1 MLCDKKDIEMAVA
14 NIGYNIVFPAFRR
27 APGEPETTTGR
38 IIGIHADTRTGLI
51 SYKVSVPTPTP
62 DNAGRQRLC
71 YRSIRAE
78 HKILP
83 GLDSEGAR
91 LNEAA
96 ALRHGLSTRGV
107 TVERLKSIIGKEKKA
122 LEQLGIRLRRH
133 EDKLRALLEKG

>member
-1 MLCDKKDIEMAVA
+1 MICDKKEIEMAVS
-14 NIGYNIVFPAFRR
+14 NIGYTIVFPAFRR
-27 APGEPETTTGR
+27 APGEPETVTGR
-38 IIGIHADTRTGLI
+38 IIGIHADTRSGLI

-62 DNAGRQRLC
+62 DNAVRQRLC

-96 ALRHGLSTRGV
+96 ALRHGLSTKGAA
-107 TVERLKSIIGKEKKA
+107 VERLKSIIEKEKKA

-133 EDKLRALLEKG
+133 EDKLRALLQKG

>member
-1 MLCDKKDIEMAVA
+1 MLCDKKDIEMAVS
-14 NIGYNIVFPAFRR
+14 NIGYTIEFPAFRR
-27 APGEPETTTGR
+27 TPGEPEMITGR
-38 IIGIHADTRTGLI
+38 IIGIHADTRSGLI

-96 ALRHGLSTRGV
+96 ALRHGLSTKG
-107 TVERLKSIIGKEKKA
+107 TAVERLKSIIEKEEKA
-122 LEQLGIRLRRH
+122 LEQLGIRLQRH
-133 EDKLRALLEKG
+133 EDRLRELLQKG

>member
-1 MLCDKKDIEMAVA
+1 MLCDKKDIEMAVS

-27 APGEPETTTGR
+27 APGEPEMTTGR
-38 IIGIHADTRTGLI
+38 IIGIHADTRTGLV

-62 DNAGRQRLC
+62 DNDGRKRLC

-78 HKILP
+78 HKILL
-83 GLDSEGAR
+83 GLDSEGAK

-133 EDKLRALLEKG
+133 EERLSALLQKG

>member
-1 MLCDKKDIEMAVA
+1 MFCDKKEIEKAVA

-27 APGEPETTTGR
+27 SPGEPDTVTGR
-38 IIGIHADTRTGLI
+38 IIGIHADNRSGLV

-71 YRSIRAE
+71 YRSVRAE
-78 HKILP
+78 HEILP

-96 ALRHGLSTRGV
+96 ALRHGLSTKGAA
-107 TVERLKSIIGKEKKA
+107 VERLRAVIEKEKNA
-122 LEQLGIRLRRH
+122 LEQIGIRLRRH
-133 EDKLRALLEKG
+133 EDKLLALLEKG

>member
-1 MLCDKKDIEMAVA
+1 MLCEKKEIEMAVA
-14 NIGYNIVFPAFRR
+14 NIGYTIVFPAFRR
-27 APGEPETTTGR
+27 APGEPETVTGR
-38 IIGIHADTRTGLI
+38 IIGIHVDTRSGLI

-62 DNAGRQRLC
+62 DNPGRQGLC

-78 HKILP
+78 HKILS

-96 ALRHGLSTRGV
+96 ALRHGLSTKGAA
-107 TVERLKSIIGKEKKA
+107 VERLKSIIEKEKKA
-122 LEQLGIRLRRH
+122 LEQLDIRLRRH

>member
-1 MLCDKKDIEMAVA
+1 MLCNKKDIETAVA
-14 NIGYNIVFPAFRR
+14 NIGYTIVFPAFRR
-27 APGEPETTTGR
+27 VPGEPETVTGR
-38 IIGIHADTRTGLI
+38 IIGIHADTRSGLI

-78 HKILP
+78 HKILSR
-83 GLDSEGAR
+83 LDSEGAR

-96 ALRHGLSTRGV
+96 ALRHGLSTKGAA
-107 TVERLKSIIGKEKKA
+107 VERLKSIIEKEKKA

>member
-1 MLCDKKDIEMAVA
+1 MICVKKDIEMAVS

-27 APGEPETTTGR
+27 EPGEPDTITGR
-38 IIGIHADTRTGLI
+38 IIGIHADTRSGLI

-62 DNAGRQRLC
+62 EHPERQRLC

-83 GLDSEGAR
+83 GLDSEGAK

-133 EDKLRALLEKG
+133 EERLSALLQKG